1 MKAAVYAG
9 TRNLYYDM
17 IPGVKSLLAHSNVDK
32 VYLLIE
38 DDEFPFTIPDRVEC
52 INVSDQPYF
61 RHDGPNFKN
70 GWTYMVLMR
79 AALHRVFPELDRVLS
94 LDVDTIVTE
103 DISELW
109 DLDLSQHYLAGV
121 REPQKSNR
129 SLYINAGV
137 MMLNLKRLRGGKGD
151 EIIEA
156 LNTRHFPWNEQDC
169 INELCAGE
177 ILEIPGDYNSSNWTA
192 RGKTQKII
200 HYAANPRWQ
209 TVPLVLEWRDKEWI
223 FAD

>member
-9 TRNLYYDM
+9 TRNIYYDM
-17 IPGVKSLLAHSNVDK
+17 IPGVKSLLAFSNVDK

-94 LDVDTIVTE
+94 LDVDTIVTK

-121 REPQKSNR
+121 REPHKSNR

-137 MMLNLKRLRGGKGD
+137 MMLNLKRLRDGKGD

-156 LNTRHFPWNEQDC
+156 LNTRHFPYNEQDC

-200 HYAANPRWQ
+200 HYAANPYWQ
-209 TVPLVLEWRDKEWI
+209 TVPLVLEWRNKEWI